1 MAIPFIEYYM
11 LPPDPYM
18 EYRYAGTNR
27 INFELIDINIKR
39 FRLQIEKGEY
49 ENYLIGEHQI
59 LNEVM
64 ELVEKAFERW
74 YDFECKDIFLNN
86 NYQENF
92 NSYVYV
98 DKINPVFIHV
108 DQLLESII
116 FSFMLTTLKWAK
128 ESEKHE
134 MEDENYFM
142 YLLFLTV
149 ANRK

>member
-108 DQLLESII
+108 DQLLESKKYK
-116 FSFMLTTLKWAK
+116 TEYK
-128 ESEKHE
+128 
-134 MEDENYFM
+134 
-142 YLLFLTV
+142 
-149 ANRK
+149 